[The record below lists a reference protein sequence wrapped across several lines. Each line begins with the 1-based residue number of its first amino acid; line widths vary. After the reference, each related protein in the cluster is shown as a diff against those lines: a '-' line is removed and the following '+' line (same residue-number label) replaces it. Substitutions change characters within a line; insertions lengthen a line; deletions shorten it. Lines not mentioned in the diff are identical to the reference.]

1 MGVHLMGMRLIG
13 MHLVGVRVYL
23 IGVHLTG
30 MYIMSMYL
38 MGMHLMGMRLM
49 GMHLMGVHLMGVHLI
64 AMHVHLGCFLS
75 HAKLPWHLSCRVI
88 IFSRNHC
95 YCTTI
100 SWWAAGVVGEQA
112 SWEVAGSRGPSRCR
126 GRQRVVVG
134 GSR

>member
-30 MYIMSMYL
+30 VYIMSMY
-38 MGMHLMGMRLM
+38 LM

>member
-100 SWWAAGVVGEQA
+100 SGGQQVSWESRRRGKWQVVVAQAGVVG
-112 SWEVAGSRGPSRCR
+112 GSG
-126 GRQRVVVG
+126 
-134 GSR
+134 

>member
-30 MYIMSMYL
+30 VYI
-38 MGMHLMGMRLM
+38 MGMRLM

-126 GRQRVVVG
+126 GRQQVVVG
-134 GSR
+134 R